1 MQMQWMAPF
10 FLHAV
15 LRTRGVVRCFQAAT
29 LFTIQ
34 ASWDG
39 VLPAREG
46 RFQPQT
52 CFTIRTRRMGSG
64 LDRWRFC
71 VSRFRLL
78 QTKLTLS
85 ACPPVE
91 NAVRDPPQT
100 PRASQSARITKP
112 TPWALCPW

>member
-1 MQMQWMAPF
+1 MQTLWMAPF

-46 RFQPQT
+46 RF
-52 CFTIRTRRMGSG
+52 
-64 LDRWRFC
+64 
-71 VSRFRLL
+71 
-78 QTKLTLS
+78 
-85 ACPPVE
+85 
-91 NAVRDPPQT
+91 
-100 PRASQSARITKP
+100 
-112 TPWALCPW
+112 